1 MIFQVELLSGG
12 VFTVYAVQPEAGMFL
27 IYRNDAWE
35 WIDIPQCR
43 PYTYPFPMV
52 TKNFTEGTT

>member
-12 VFTVYAVQPEAGMFL
+12 VFTVYAVQPEAEIFL

-35 WIDIPQCR
+35 WIDISQCR
-43 PYTYPFPMV
+43 PYTYPWPPLASFA
-52 TKNFTEGTT
+52 TEGTT